1 MNSTERRVDD
11 LVVVDASI
19 DDYREL
25 LSDERLMEFPRH
37 YFATGEDALRRY
49 DPSRSTLWM
58 VNVRLPDMSGVGF
71 LEFVRQRARRCPVFL
86 IGDDYSPEDEL
97 AARAAGAS
105 AYLCKPVDSA
115 WLRLC
120 RNAVSR
126 TALRHGAPQSLG

>member
-1 MNSTERRVDD
+1 MNSNECRVDD

-19 DDYREL
+19 EDYESL
-25 LSDERLMEFPRH
+25 LNDEEFQDLAHRH
-37 YFATGEDALRRY
+37 FATGEAALRGV
-49 DPSRSTLWM
+49 DPSQATLWM
-58 VNVRLPDMSGVGF
+58 VNMRLPDMDGVGF
-71 LEFVRQRARRCPVFL
+71 LGLVRNRARRCPVFL
-86 IGDDYSPEDEL
+86 VSDAYSLAEEI

-126 TALRHGAPQSLG
+126 AAIRKGMPHTLG